1 MNITVRDTDFQTLTD
16 TLAEQQAR
24 KVDVLVEPDD
34 VRATE
39 GGLLEIR
46 NHEPQLSDWGFAK
59 VNGLYRP
66 DDVALGHL
74 AQAFKVDTRNLR
86 RWLAERPDVWAA
98 VVNGL
103 WKGQVDP
110 NGYAEPFAEPDA
122 RTFFL
127 RAFTGEG
134 GEPGTFR
141 ALLSDRYGVI
151 DHLDV
156 LTATLKGIEAAANEL
171 GHPVTDLV
179 SVTGADVSERR
190 MFVRFASPVIAV
202 AAGGLLANYR
212 NPFRDNGGRGPSEVR
227 VGGNGWDLDRA
238 RRAAALEGLGYP
250 PGQEPVVW
258 AGFEIGNSEVGAGS
272 AYVAPRAVVE
282 ICGNGLRLDVEMFKA
297 RHSGVKRD
305 RDNFRWSQDT
315 QRKRLEVIAAETRD
329 SVREFLDPEFWA
341 EEVRKLERLAGKEVA
356 DPRPVL
362 EAKELGFSE
371 TERESIFRHFMLG
384 GSPTAGGVMNAVTSY
399 AQTVADPD
407 RANELETL
415 AVKVLR
421 TV

>member
-1 MNITVRDTDFQTLTD
+1 MNLTVRDTDFQTLAD

-24 KVDVLVEPDD
+24 KVDALVTPDD

-39 GGLLEIR
+39 GGLLEIS
-46 NHEPQLSDWGFAK
+46 NHEPQLSDYGFTS

-86 RWLAERPDVWAA
+86 RWLQERPDVWAA

-103 WKGQVDP
+103 WKGHTDP
-110 NGYAEPFAEPDA
+110 NGYTEPFAEPDPRA
-122 RTFFL
+122 FFL
-127 RAFTGEG
+127 RAFTGENG
-134 GEPGTFR
+134 GPGTFR
-141 ALLSDRYGVI
+141 ALLSDRYGVT
-151 DHLDV
+151 DHLDL
-156 LTATLKGIEAAANEL
+156 LTATLKGIEAAAEEL
-171 GHPVTDLV
+171 GHPVSDLV
-179 SVTGADVSERR
+179 SVTGADVSARR

-212 NPFRDNGGRGPSEVR
+212 NPFSRGGEVR
-227 VGGNGWDLDRA
+227 VNGNGWDLDRA

-258 AGFEIGNSEVGAGS
+258 AGFEVGNSEVGSGS
-272 AYVAPRAVVE
+272 SYVAPRAVVE
-282 ICGNGLRLDVEMFKA
+282 ICGNGLRLDVDMFKA
-297 RHSGVKRD
+297 RHLGAKRD
-305 RDNFRWSQDT
+305 RDNVRWSLDT
-315 QRKRLEVIAAETRD
+315 QQKRLAVITAETRD
-329 SVREFLDPEFWA
+329 SVRQFLDPEFWA
-341 EEVRKLERLAGKEVA
+341 DQVRDLERLAGKTVS

-371 TERESIFRHFMLG
+371 VERDSIFRHFMLG
-384 GSPTAGGVMNAVTSY
+384 GSPTAGGVMNAVTSF
-399 AQTVADPD
+399 AQTVADAD
-407 RANELETL
+407 RANELEGL

-421 TV
+421 AAQ